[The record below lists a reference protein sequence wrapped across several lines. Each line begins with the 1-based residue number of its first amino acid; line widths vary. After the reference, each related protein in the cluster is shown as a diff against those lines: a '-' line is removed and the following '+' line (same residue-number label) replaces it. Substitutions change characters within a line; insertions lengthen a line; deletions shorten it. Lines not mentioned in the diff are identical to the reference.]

1 MESIGVSSYLQPPV
15 DSSIYKGGLKGDR
28 FAMEC
33 RVYNEDPANWALFTI
48 NVVVHS
54 FPEREWFMITIL

>member
-33 RVYNEDPANWALFTI
+33 RVYNEDPAKWALFTLS
-48 NVVVHS
+48 VVVPS
-54 FPEREWFMITIL
+54 FPERA